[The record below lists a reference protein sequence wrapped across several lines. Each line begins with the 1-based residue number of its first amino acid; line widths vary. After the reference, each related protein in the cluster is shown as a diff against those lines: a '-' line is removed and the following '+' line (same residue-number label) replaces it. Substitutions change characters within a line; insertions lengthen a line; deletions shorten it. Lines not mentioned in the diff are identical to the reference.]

1 MALTTV
7 HCAAKAMELGEETA
21 ASILSSI
28 YGALELGPISDL
40 TDFDELEVVRGERG
54 SKTVNISKDQVVISK
69 SSIVEKTKQKRNCPT
84 KNGAVLG
91 PKAVKTRAAAR
102 QKRDT
107 KIQGLVDVLTITITS
122 LR

>member
-1 MALTTV
+1 M
-7 HCAAKAMELGEETA
+7 
-21 ASILSSI
+21 
-28 YGALELGPISDL
+28 GPISDL

-69 SSIVEKTKQKRNCPT
+69 SSIVENTKQKRKCLT

-91 PKAVKTRAAAR
+91 PVEEVALGGMKAVKTRAAAR

-107 KIQGLVDVLTITITS
+107 KIQGLVDVLTIIITS